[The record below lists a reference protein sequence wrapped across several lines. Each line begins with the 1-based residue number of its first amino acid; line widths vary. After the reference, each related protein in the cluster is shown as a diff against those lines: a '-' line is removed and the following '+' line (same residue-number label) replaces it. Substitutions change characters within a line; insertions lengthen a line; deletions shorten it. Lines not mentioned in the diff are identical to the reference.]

1 MLLIM
6 VVFTMLGKIG
16 SFNRNSFLN
25 KAVKL
30 YSTTDITGISMS
42 EYKKLVLLQ
51 EKNENYENKIKGVV
65 KGILANETG
74 ACLFSTISNKT
85 TILKEESPEY
95 PVSFLLN
102 YYLDFDGKPF
112 FKLNGNYPSYQSKL
126 IRESPPTSMNIYSIG
141 YENSYLIENLIIYG
155 KTYEVSNSSEIER
168 LEWISESFENIDV
181 LKEDHK
187 YSYFKM
193 KNVDQIELVT
203 TESKQTNDLEH
214 FVFNFK
220 KPETCLK
227 DFRVESSNIL
237 DYIKMFYSR
246 EIHEN
251 VIKNY
256 GYDYINFLTIEDID
270 ELGIN
275 IIVNHN
281 SNINL
286 KNEKRFIDEN
296 VKINFSKRIKNFH
309 ELYEELKTLS

>member
-16 SFNRNSFLN
+16 SFSRNSFLN

-51 EKNENYENKIKGVV
+51 EKNENYENKIKEVV
-65 KGILANETG
+65 KGILSNETG

-85 TILKEESPEY
+85 TILKEDSPEY

-141 YENSYLIENLIIYG
+141 YENNYLIENLIIYG
-155 KTYEVSNSSEIER
+155 KTYEISNSSEIER

-193 KNVDQIELVT
+193 KSVDQIELVT

-220 KPETCLK
+220 RPETCLK
-227 DFRVESSNIL
+227 DFRVESGNVL

-246 EIHEN
+246 EIHQN